1 MPQVQANGIQLEYEA
16 FGKASDPAIL
26 LIMGLGG
33 QMILWPEEFCR
44 ELAAGGFHVIR
55 YDNRDVGLSTRIPHA
70 RQVNLMRAG
79 FLATLGLPVSAPYTL
94 QHMTEDAVGLMDA
107 LKLPKAHV
115 VGVSMGG
122 MIGQTLAAKFG
133 DRVKT
138 LTSIMSTSGSR
149 RLPGPSFKIR
159 MRLISRPE
167 HYDRESVIRH
177 SMQTWRL
184 IGSPRYQAS
193 EPELRAKV
201 ERSYDRAHHP
211 AGLARQL
218 MAIMASGSRTRLLKS
233 IAAPTLIIH
242 GKEDPLVPVA
252 AAYDL
257 ARRIPNSRMELIPGM
272 GHDLPTELLPAIS
285 KMILAHIGLNRRA
298 P

>member
-1 MPQVQANGIQLEYEA
+1 MSQVQANGIQLEYEA
-16 FGKASDPAIL
+16 FGQSGDPAIL

-55 YDNRDVGLSTRIPHA
+55 YDNRDVGLSTRIAHA
-70 RQVNLMRAG
+70 RRVNLMRAG

-94 QHMTEDAVGLMDA
+94 QHMTEDALGLMDA
-107 LKLPKAHV
+107 LKLPSAHV

-122 MIGQTLAAKFG
+122 MIAQTLAAHHAG
-133 DRVKT
+133 RVKT
-138 LTSIMSTSGSR
+138 LTTIMSSSGSR

-159 MRLISRPE
+159 MRLVSRPE
-167 HYDRESVIRH
+167 HSDRESMIRH

-184 IGSPRYQAS
+184 IGSPRYPAS
-193 EPELRAKV
+193 ESELRQKV
-201 ERSYDRAHHP
+201 ERSFDRAHYP

-218 MAIMASGSRTRLLKS
+218 LAIMASGSRSRLLKNVN
-233 IAAPTLIIH
+233 APTLVIH
-242 GKEDPLVPVA
+242 GEQDPLIPVA

-257 ARRIPNSRMELIPGM
+257 ARRIPGARMELIPGM
-272 GHDLPTELLPAIS
+272 GHDLPAELLPKIS
-285 KMILAHIGLNRRA
+285 GMILDHARRA
-298 P
+298 A